1 MLFEG
6 RCAYLACEAVR
17 PGFGSIPLSP
27 LSGKGLA
34 QGGGLYTWRRLGWYN
49 QVRRQTAHAGLSKED
64 GP

>member
-6 RCAYLACEAVR
+6 RCVGLACEAVR

-34 QGGGLYTWRRLGWYN
+34 QGGGLYT
-49 QVRRQTAHAGLSKED
+49 ASIGLV
-64 GP
+64 